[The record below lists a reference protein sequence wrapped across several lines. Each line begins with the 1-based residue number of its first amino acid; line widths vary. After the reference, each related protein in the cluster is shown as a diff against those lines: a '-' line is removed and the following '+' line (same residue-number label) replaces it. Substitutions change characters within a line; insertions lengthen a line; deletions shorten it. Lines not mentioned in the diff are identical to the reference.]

1 MPPIV
6 LTIAG
11 TDSGGAAG
19 LAADLRTFAALGVY
33 GLCAITAVTA
43 QDSEQV
49 TAVQFMSPDFVAAQM
64 AVVLADYGA
73 AATSAGSV
81 LAVKTGFIGRE
92 ETVEAVARQLALYR
106 PGWLVVDPVL
116 VNQHAQPMF
125 SPDLVEA
132 YRAYL
137 LPLADLITPNWHEA
151 ALLTH
156 SSLPAAEKKVDWLA
170 QTARALYALGPRRV
184 LITGVPL
191 GTEIVDLFFDGQTDH
206 LRRVPR
212 LNTPNTHGS
221 GDTLSAATAAFL
233 AKGEGVEMAG
243 IEPVEVAV
251 QQAQQFTHQAIE
263 RGANWQLGSGH
274 GPVWQLP

>member
-19 LAADLRTFAALGVY
+19 LTADLRTFAALGVY

-43 QDSEQV
+43 QDSERV
-49 TAVQFMSPDFVAAQM
+49 TAVQFLPPDFVAVQM

-73 AATSAGSV
+73 T
-81 LAVKTGFIGRE
+81 AVKTGFIGRE
-92 ETVEAVARQLALYR
+92 ETIEAVAAQLALYQPR
-106 PGWLVVDPVL
+106 WLVVDPIL

-125 SPDLVEA
+125 SPDVVEA

-156 SSLPAAEKKVDWLA
+156 SSLPNEANKLPWLA
-170 QTARALYALGPRRV
+170 ETGRALHALGPRHV
-184 LITGVPL
+184 LIKGLPL
-191 GTEIVDLFFDGQTDH
+191 GSEVVDLLFDDKQEH
-206 LRRVPR
+206 IRRVPR
-212 LNTPNTHGS
+212 LETANTHGS
-221 GDTLSAATAAFL
+221 GDTLSAAAAAFL
-233 AKGEGVEMAG
+233 ARGEA
-243 IEPVEVAV
+243 EVASAV
-251 QQAQQFTHQAIE
+251 AQAQQFTQQAIQ
-263 RGANWQLGSGH
+263 RGAHWQMGVGH
-274 GPVWQLP
+274 GPVWQLRGD

>member
-19 LAADLRTFAALGVY
+19 LAADWRTFAALGVY

-43 QDSEQV
+43 QDSERV
-49 TAVQFMSPDFVAAQM
+49 TAVQFMPPDFVATQT

-73 AATSAGSV
+73 T
-81 LAVKTGFIGRE
+81 AVKTGLIGRE
-92 ETVEAVARQLALYR
+92 ESVETIATQLALYQPR
-106 PGWLVVDPVL
+106 WLVVDPVL

-137 LPLADLITPNWHEA
+137 LPLANLITPNWHEA
-151 ALLTH
+151 ALLTRQ
-156 SSLPAAEKKVDWLA
+156 SLPAETNKLTWLSH
-170 QTARALYALGPRRV
+170 TARSLHSLGPRWV
-184 LITGVPL
+184 LVKGLPIGPD
-191 GTEIVDLFFDGQTDH
+191 IVDLLFDGTTEY

-212 LNTPNTHGS
+212 LQTANRHGS
-221 GDTLSAATAAFL
+221 GDTLSAATAAYL
-233 AKGEGVEMAG
+233 ALSGETANVKT
-243 IEPVEVAV
+243 AV
-251 QQAQQFTHQAIE
+251 FQAQHFTHQAIQ
-263 RGANWQLGSGH
+263 RGATWQMGAGH
-274 GPVWQLP
+274 GPVWQLNPNS